1 MPIWV
6 SAFLFLPCILMNHT
20 FKPNQP
26 IGIFDSGIGGLTV
39 ARAITRLL
47 PNEQIIYFGDTA
59 HMPYGEKSA
68 EAIKHYSVK
77 IAEFLKFKNC
87 KMIVIACNTASA
99 AAYKSVVKSTG
110 MKDLVV
116 NVVDPAVEYVVKNH
130 YRQKVGVIATKR
142 TISSNVYAKRIESLD
157 PVSDVVQLATPLLA
171 PMIEEGFYNNKISQ
185 TIINSYLSKSKL
197 SKIDALILGCTH
209 YPLIKAEIQK
219 FYGKSVEVIDS
230 SEIVAMYV
238 KQVLEK
244 HHLLNETKSSR
255 FSLGKKSQFFVS
267 DYTQS
272 FEETSKIFFDEKVKL
287 KQFNIWEE

>member
-1 MPIWV
+1 MGIGFSFLSCPI
-6 SAFLFLPCILMNHT
+6 MNHT
-20 FKPNQP
+20 FKPIQP

-39 ARAITRLL
+39 ARAITKLL

-68 EAIKHYSVK
+68 EAIKHYSIK

-110 MKDLVV
+110 MKDLIV
-116 NVVDPAVEYVVKNH
+116 NVIDPAVAYVVKHH
-130 YRQKVGVIATKR
+130 YRQRVGVIATKR
-142 TISSNVYAKRIESLD
+142 TISSNVYAKRIEALD

-185 TIINSYLSKSKL
+185 TVINSYLSKSKL

-209 YPLIKAEIQK
+209 YPLIKDEIQS
-219 FYGKSVEVIDS
+219 FYGKSVHIVDS
-230 SEIVAMYV
+230 SEIVAQYV
-238 KQVLEK
+238 KEVLAK
-244 HHLLNETKSSR
+244 NSLLNENKGTL
-255 FSLGKKSQFFVS
+255 FSIAKKSQFFVS

-272 FEETSKIFFDEKVKL
+272 FEETSKIFFNEKVKL

>member
-1 MPIWV
+1 MSNLI
-6 SAFLFLPCILMNHT
+6 
-20 FKPNQP
+20 KPTQP

-39 ARAITRLL
+39 ARAITKLL

-99 AAYKSVVKSTG
+99 AGYKAVVKATG
-110 MKDLVV
+110 MKGLIV
-116 NVVDPAVEYVVKNH
+116 NVIDPAANYVVKNH
-130 YRQKVGVIATKR
+130 YRKKVGVIGTKR
-142 TISSNVYAKRIESLD
+142 TISSNVYAKRIAALD
-157 PVSDVVQLATPLLA
+157 PLSDVVQLATPLLA

-209 YPLIKAEIQK
+209 YPLVKSEIQK

-230 SEIVAMYV
+230 SEIVALHV
-238 KQVLEK
+238 KEVLEK
-244 HHLLNETKSSR
+244 HHLLNETKTGS
-255 FSLGKKSQFFVS
+255 FSFKKTQQFFVS
-267 DYTQS
+267 DFTQS

>member
-1 MPIWV
+1 MSI
-6 SAFLFLPCILMNHT
+6 S
-20 FKPNQP
+20 FKTAQP

-39 ARAITRLL
+39 ARAITKLL
-47 PNEQIIYFGDTA
+47 PNEQILYFGDTA

-77 IAEFLKFKNC
+77 IAEFLKLKNC

-99 AAYKSVVKSTG
+99 AGFKAVVKATG

-116 NVVDPAVEYVVKNH
+116 NVIDPAVDYVVKNH
-130 YRQKVGVIATKR
+130 YRQRIGIIGTKR
-142 TISSNVYAKRIESLD
+142 TISSNVYAKRITALD
-157 PVSDVVQLATPLLA
+157 PIANVVQLATPLLA

-197 SKIDALILGCTH
+197 NKIDALILGCTH
-209 YPLIKAEIQK
+209 YPLIKNEIKK
-219 FYGKSVEVIDS
+219 FYGKNVAVIDS
-230 SEIVAMYV
+230 SEIVAKAV
-238 KQVLEK
+238 KEVLLK
-244 HHLLNETKSSR
+244 HQLLNTNKHGK
-255 FSLGKKSQFFVS
+255 FGFGKKGQQFFVS

-272 FEETSKIFFDEKVKL
+272 FEESSKIFFDEKVKL

>member
-1 MPIWV
+1 
-6 SAFLFLPCILMNHT
+6 MNHT
-20 FKPNQP
+20 FKANQP

-39 ARAITRLL
+39 ARAITKLL

-68 EAIKHYSVK
+68 EAIKHYSIK
-77 IAEFLKFKNC
+77 IADFLKFKNC

-116 NVVDPAVEYVVKNH
+116 NVIDPAVEYVVKNH
-130 YRQKVGVIATKR
+130 FRQRVGVIATKR
-142 TISSNVYAKRIESLD
+142 TISSNVYAKRIEALD

-209 YPLIKAEIQK
+209 YPLIKTEIQK
-219 FYGKSVEVIDS
+219 FYGKSVEIIDS
-230 SEIVAMYV
+230 SEIVAQQV
-238 KQVLEK
+238 KVVLERNL
-244 HHLLNETKSSR
+244 LLNELQPSR
-255 FSLGKKSQFFVS
+255 FTFGKKSQFFVS
-267 DYTQS
+267 DFTQS

-287 KQFNIWEE
+287 KHFNIWEE

>member
-1 MPIWV
+1 MPVWV
-6 SAFLFLPCILMNHT
+6 SAFFCILPIMNHT
-20 FKPNQP
+20 FKANQP

-39 ARAITRLL
+39 ARAIAKLL

-68 EAIKHYSVK
+68 DAIKHYSVK
-77 IAEFLKFKNC
+77 IADFLKFKNC

-116 NVVDPAVEYVVKNH
+116 NVIDPAVDYVVKNH
-130 YRQKVGVIATKR
+130 FRQKVGVIATKR
-142 TISSNVYAKRIESLD
+142 TISSNVYAKRIEALD

-209 YPLIKAEIQK
+209 YPLIKNEIQK
-219 FYGKSVEVIDS
+219 FYGKSVEIIDS
-230 SEIVAMYV
+230 SEIVAQQV
-238 KQVLEK
+238 KLVLERNL
-244 HHLLNETKSSR
+244 LLNEAQSSR
-255 FSLGKKSQFFVS
+255 FTFGKKSQFFVS
-267 DYTQS
+267 DFTQS

-287 KQFNIWEE
+287 KHFNIWEE

>member
-1 MPIWV
+1 M
-6 SAFLFLPCILMNHT
+6 STQA
-20 FKPNQP
+20 KPVQP

-39 ARAITRLL
+39 AKAITKLL
-47 PNEQIIYFGDTA
+47 PNEKIIYFGDTA

-99 AAYKSVVKSTG
+99 AGYKAVLKHTG

-116 NVVDPAVEYVVKNH
+116 NVIDPAAEFVIKNY
-130 YRQKVGVIATKR
+130 YRKKIGVIATKR
-142 TISSNVYAKRIESLD
+142 TISSNVYSKRITHLD
-157 PVSDVVQLATPLLA
+157 PVADVAQLATPLLA

-197 SKIDALILGCTH
+197 DKIDALILGCTH
-209 YPLIKAEIQK
+209 YPLIKNEIQK
-219 FYGKSVEVIDS
+219 YYGKKVAVVDS
-230 SEIVAMYV
+230 SEVVANHV
-238 KQVLEK
+238 KAVLEK
-244 HHLLNETKSSR
+244 HQLLNPGSR
-255 FSLGKKSQFFVS
+255 FGISKAEKQFFVS

-272 FEETSKIFFDEKVKL
+272 FEETSKIFFGEKVKL
-287 KQFNIWEE
+287 KQFNIWED

>member
-1 MPIWV
+1 
-6 SAFLFLPCILMNHT
+6 MNHT
-20 FKPNQP
+20 FKANQP

-39 ARAITRLL
+39 ARAITKLL

-68 EAIKHYSVK
+68 EAIKHYSIK
-77 IAEFLKFKNC
+77 IADFLKFKNC

-116 NVVDPAVEYVVKNH
+116 NVIDPAVEYEVKNH
-130 YRQKVGVIATKR
+130 FRQKVGVIATKR
-142 TISSNVYAKRIESLD
+142 TISSNVYAKRIEALD

-209 YPLIKAEIQK
+209 YPLIKTEIQK
-219 FYGKSVEVIDS
+219 FYGKSVEIIDS
-230 SEIVAMYV
+230 SEIVAQQV
-238 KQVLEK
+238 KVVLERNL
-244 HHLLNETKSSR
+244 LLNELQPSR
-255 FSLGKKSQFFVS
+255 FTFGKKSQFFVS
-267 DYTQS
+267 DFTQS

-287 KQFNIWEE
+287 KHFNIWEE

>member
-1 MPIWV
+1 LGIGFSFLSCPI
-6 SAFLFLPCILMNHT
+6 MNHT
-20 FKPNQP
+20 FKANQP

-39 ARAITRLL
+39 ARAITKLL

-68 EAIKHYSVK
+68 EAIKHYSIK

-116 NVVDPAVEYVVKNH
+116 NVIDPAVDYVVKNH

-142 TISSNVYAKRIESLD
+142 TISSNVYAKRIETLD

-209 YPLIKAEIQK
+209 YPLIKGEIQK

-230 SEIVAMYV
+230 SEIVAQHV
-238 KQVLEK
+238 KEVLEK
-244 HHLLNETKSSR
+244 NALLNDNKSKL
-255 FSLGKKSQFFVS
+255 FSLNKKSQFFVS